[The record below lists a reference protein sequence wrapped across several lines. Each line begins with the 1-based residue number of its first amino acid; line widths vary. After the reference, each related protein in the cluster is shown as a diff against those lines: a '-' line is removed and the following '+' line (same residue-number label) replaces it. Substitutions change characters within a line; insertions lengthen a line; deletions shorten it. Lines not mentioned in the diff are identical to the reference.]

1 MLYFHSYIIGDVD
14 LIQSDAAVPRV
25 PTDKELIRG
34 DQGLCV
40 VLTRT
45 GGKVL
50 HCSSPTD

>member
-25 PTDKELIRG
+25 PTDKELIRE